1 MFYRWAPPPKADLTG
16 TPAGGLRVRL
26 SGDAHVSNS
35 GASAFA
41 GWRLVFDAND
51 FDETLR
57 IPFEW
62 ELIGRRRWLK
72 RQPGAFAGTIQLTA
86 PALGRGRQ

>member
-1 MFYRWAPPPKADLTG
+1 MTA
-16 TPAGGLRVRL
+16 TPDGAARR
-26 SGDAHVSNS
+26 S
-35 GASAFA
+35 GARSGPGCSRVSAFA
-41 GWRLVFDAND
+41 EWCLVVDAND
-51 FDETLR
+51 FDETLP